1 MKSLWRLVDKLDSV
15 IGDGGQD
22 EGGSSGNSEKR
33 WDSESTLE
41 IELTGLTKWIG
52 HRVWEEKKTM
62 DDS

>member
-1 MKSLWRLVDKLDSV
+1 M